1 MADRER
7 GYPKSKTKQHKDKDI
22 SIHD

>member
-7 GYPKSKTKQHKDKDI
+7 GYPKSKTKEQKNDNI
-22 SIHD
+22 SIHG

>member
-7 GYPKSKTKQHKDKDI
+7 GYPKSKTKEQKNDDI
-22 SIHD
+22 SIHG